1 MNSSTFRLAALLWPA
16 LLLAADPSGAM
27 EARLAQLRANPPALY
42 AFLLRMPK
50 GGDLHNHLTGAV
62 YAESYLDAA
71 AEDGLCAN
79 LRAGSLVLPNQDGGC
94 AEGDVPA
101 ARAARDNAL
110 RNELIDSFSMRAF
123 VPGTESAHDHFFGA
137 FAKFN
142 AVKAGH
148 RGAFL
153 AELTRRAAE
162 QNESYLEV
170 MAING
175 KPANPLADKIGLNT
189 DFDRGR
195 EQLLAGGLDAVVEQ
209 LHARLDDT
217 EKSRRAALGCD
228 AEPNSPACRVA
239 VRYLFEVLR
248 ESPANQV
255 FAEALAGF
263 RLAAVEPLLVGVN
276 FVQAEDGMVS
286 MRDYH
291 LHMRIMQYLRKTYPK
306 IHVTLHA
313 GELAPGLVPPEGL
326 RFHIREA
333 VEIAGAERI
342 GHGVDL
348 AYETDSEGLLLLMR
362 RKRILVEINLTS
374 NDLILGVRGNQH
386 PLPEYL
392 KAGVPV
398 AISTDDEGV
407 SRTHLTQELL
417 RAAIDYR
424 LSYAELKEMAR
435 NSLQYAFVEEAEK
448 ARLRKDL
455 EERFRAFEKPPA
467 IE

>member
-1 MNSSTFRLAALLWPA
+1 
-16 LLLAADPSGAM
+16 
-27 EARLAQLRANPPALY
+27 
-42 AFLLRMPK
+42 
-50 GGDLHNHLTGAV
+50 
-62 YAESYLDAA
+62 
-71 AEDGLCAN
+71 
-79 LRAGSLVLPNQDGGC
+79 
-94 AEGDVPA
+94 
-101 ARAARDNAL
+101 
-110 RNELIDSFSMRAF
+110 
-123 VPGTESAHDHFFGA
+123 
-137 FAKFN
+137 
-142 AVKAGH
+142 
-148 RGAFL
+148 
-153 AELTRRAAE
+153 
-162 QNESYLEV
+162 
-170 MAING
+170 
-175 KPANPLADKIGLNT
+175 
-189 DFDRGR
+189 
-195 EQLLAGGLDAVVEQ
+195 
-209 LHARLDDT
+209 
-217 EKSRRAALGCD
+217 
-228 AEPNSPACRVA
+228 
-239 VRYLFEVLR
+239 
-248 ESPANQV
+248 
-255 FAEALAGF
+255 
-263 RLAAVEPLLVGVN
+263 
-276 FVQAEDGMVS
+276 

-291 LHMRIMQYLRKTYPK
+291 LHMRIVEYLRKTYPK

>member
-217 EKSRRAALGCD
+217 EKSRRAALGC
-228 AEPNSPACRVA
+228 RVA

-263 RLAAVEPLLVGVN
+263 RLAAVDPLLVGVS
-276 FVQAEDGMVS
+276 FVQPEDGAIS

-291 LHMRIMQYLRKTYPK
+291 LHMRIVEYLRKTYPK